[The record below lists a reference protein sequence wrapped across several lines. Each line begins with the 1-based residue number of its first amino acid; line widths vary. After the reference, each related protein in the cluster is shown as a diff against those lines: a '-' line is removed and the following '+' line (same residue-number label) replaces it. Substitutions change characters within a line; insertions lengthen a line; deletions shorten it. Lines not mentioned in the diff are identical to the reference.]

1 MSDDPFTRILSAV
14 ERLRL
19 EVLVRLDRLESVPKG
34 PSDRAPAE
42 ITAHV
47 QNIGDVEG
55 SIGEWI
61 GERRA
66 GRWIEGLRIT
76 PPADITPDELLYR
89 VVLGRDQLSSWTLSG
104 RFCGSQGLAQPL
116 RGFALTLRGEAAV
129 NYECSY
135 TATFVDGSVAG
146 LVPSGQ
152 VCAAATFAPLE
163 AFQIN
168 LRPRAR

>member
-19 EVLVRLDRLESVPKG
+19 EVLARLDRLESVPKG
-34 PSDRAPAE
+34 RSDRGPAE
-42 ITAHV
+42 ITAHI
-47 QNIGDVEG
+47 QNVGDVVG
-55 SIGEWI
+55 NIGEWI

-89 VVLGRDQLSSWTLSG
+89 VVLGHDRLSSWTLSG
-104 RFCGSQGLAQPL
+104 RFCGSQGLTQPL
-116 RGFALTLRGEAAV
+116 RGFALTLRGEAAA